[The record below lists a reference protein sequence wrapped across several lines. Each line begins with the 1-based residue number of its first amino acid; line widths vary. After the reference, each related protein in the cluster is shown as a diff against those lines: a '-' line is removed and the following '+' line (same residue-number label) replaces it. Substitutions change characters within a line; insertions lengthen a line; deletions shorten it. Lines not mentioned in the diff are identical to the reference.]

1 MADKGKIIVI
11 NDGTGGIIE
20 EPKTKTQY
28 TFTQPNHAELCL
40 NVGDKV
46 KFDLVTVKAGTPPA
60 AVNVER
66 ITAGTVVTIDASGA
80 GIIEERQTQKKV
92 PFFQPFTT
100 ETGIEVGDVVRYSLI
115 CVKGQE
121 LAVNL
126 TEVVE

>member
-20 EPKTKTQY
+20 DPKSKTQFP
-28 TFTQPNHAELCL
+28 FTQPNHKELCL

-46 KFDLVTVKAGTPPA
+46 KYDIVTPPGAKAA

-66 ITAGTVVTIDASGA
+66 ITAGTVVGVDGL
-80 GIIEERQTQKKV
+80 GGGFIEERQTQKKV
-92 PFFQPFTT
+92 PFYQPFAS
-100 ETGIEVGDVVRYSLI
+100 ETGIEVGDIVRYSLI
-115 CVKGQE
+115 CTAKGE

>member
-20 EPKTKTQY
+20 EPRTKIQY
-28 TFTQPNHAELCL
+28 SFTQPNHVELCL

-46 KFDLVTVKAGTPPA
+46 KFEPVTVKAGTPPA

-66 ITAGTVVTIDASGA
+66 ITAGVVTTVDGN
-80 GIIEERQTQKKV
+80 GGGTIEERQTQKSV
-92 PFFQPFTT
+92 SFFQPFTT
-100 ETGIEVGDVVRYSLI
+100 ETGIAVGDVVRYSLI
-115 CVKGQE
+115 NTKNGE

-126 TEVVE
+126 TEVDE